1 LKHFYFYFNFFIIFN
16 MAVYDKVRSAFYGIL
31 SLFSGESILIIDLL
45 IIFKLKIIEKSMY
58 DIKFTCP
65 FVLRLNVKIEMV
77 ERISNYF

>member
-1 LKHFYFYFNFFIIFN
+1 

-31 SLFSGESILIIDLL
+31 SLFSGKSILIIELL

-65 FVLRLNVKIEMV
+65 FVLRLNVKIEMF